1 MTIITKL
8 MGLGEYMQ
16 NAKDIFADNVDA
28 LLNRAEV
35 SIKPLVDQANATGE
49 DIDYSYVTRVR
60 NNKINPSLVKSEQ
73 IVRVLKFIEGFESI
87 ELWMFLVPNFFRNG
101 STADFQSLKSTN
113 VDMVQFTK
121 ELLFALKTMRT
132 IDISEKQYDDIL
144 NVAEYLSKKSS
155 AGLNNDAGIEN
166 RKAN

>member
-8 MGLGEYMQ
+8 TGLGEYMQ

-28 LLNRAEV
+28 LLNKADV
-35 SIKPLVDQANATGE
+35 SIKPLVDQANSSGE

-73 IVRVLKFIEGFESI
+73 IVRVLKSIKGFESI
-87 ELWMFLVPNFFRNG
+87 ELWMFLVPNFFRSSG
-101 STADFQSLKSTN
+101 SNLHAFNNSGFDVVN
-113 VDMVQFTK
+113 FTK
-121 ELLFALKTMRT
+121 ELLFALRTMRV
-132 IDISEKQYDDIL
+132 IDISEKQYGEIL
-144 NVAEYLSKKSS
+144 NVAEYLSKKAS
-155 AGLNNDAGIEN
+155 ADIEDIGSNQN